1 MTILLK
7 YFLFCNYSS
16 SESEEEK
23 PMPKKPLK
31 FKNKKEA
38 MEAFKALLKEK
49 VKSDPEAY
57 GDLPMGY

>member
-1 MTILLK
+1 MIFV
-7 YFLFCNYSS
+7 FLFSS
-16 SESEEEK
+16 SSDSEEEK

-49 VKSDPEAY
+49 VMIESY
-57 GDLPMGY
+57 HNST